1 MEAFFDLPKFTQL
14 AVGHGLTLLLIFAGT
29 LVVAR
34 VIRGLLARLERR
46 LAVEDSQ
53 AGRNLHRSTTLV
65 SVLRSVFS
73 VALWTVAVFMM
84 LDELGVPVGPLLTG
98 AGIAGVAIG
107 FGAQSLVRDFLTGF
121 FVLLEDQ
128 YRVGDSVEIVI
139 VDGVHVK
146 GKVERFSLRA
156 TALRESNGTLHQI
169 PNGVVQ
175 VVSNRSAGWSQ
186 ATLDVGIAY
195 NQDLNQVK
203 EALRNAGDQ
212 LVAEQDVG
220 QFVTQQ
226 PEILGVEDLSE
237 SKVTVR
243 VVAKTLPGKQRMV
256 ERAFRQYIKEAF
268 EKHGILTG
276 GQ

>member
-1 MEAFFDLPKFTQL
+1 M
-14 AVGHGLTLLLIFAGT
+14 
-29 LVVAR
+29 
-34 VIRGLLARLERR
+34 
-46 LAVEDSQ
+46 
-53 AGRNLHRSTTLV
+53 
-65 SVLRSVFS
+65 
-73 VALWTVAVFMM
+73 
-84 LDELGVPVGPLLTG
+84 
-98 AGIAGVAIG
+98 
-107 FGAQSLVRDFLTGF
+107 
-121 FVLLEDQ
+121 
-128 YRVGDSVEIVI
+128 
-139 VDGVHVK
+139 
-146 GKVERFSLRA
+146 ERFSLRA
-156 TALRESNGTLHQI
+156 TALRESNGTLHQV

-203 EALRNAGDQ
+203 EALRNASDQ

-220 QFVTQQ
+220 QLVTQQ